1 MIIDEA
7 KKLLAKNLNP
17 QEARDIIFFVTGLN
31 SQEQLLNYKK
41 ELTDNEENKVKDILF
56 KRINGYPL
64 QYILGKWTFMGR
76 DFSLG
81 EGVLIP
87 RDDTEVVVL
96 SVIPYLEQNKNLR
109 IIDLCSGSGI
119 IAVTLKCMFP
129 KCEVHALELS
139 GKALPYLKRNI
150 ESLAP
155 DVILHQ
161 GDLNLLFE
169 QFKDNYFDLVIS
181 NPPYIESEIIPTLQ
195 TEVKREPKMAL
206 DGGTDGL
213 DFYRSITQKW
223 SNKLKPGGMM
233 AFELGEGQFDMVKAM
248 MKEKGFENISEYK
261 DLGNIQR
268 AINGTLKYK

>member
-17 QEARDIIFFVTGLN
+17 QEAKDIVQFVTGLN

-96 SVIPYLEQNKNLR
+96 SVIPYLKQNNKAR

-129 KCEVHALELS
+129 QCEVHALELS
-139 GKALPYLKRNI
+139 EKALPYLKMNI
-150 ESLAP
+150 ENLAP

-161 GDLNLLFE
+161 GDLNLLFDRFE
-169 QFKDNYFDLVIS
+169 DNYFDLVIS
-181 NPPYIESEIIPTLQ
+181 NPPYIQSEVIPTLQ

-233 AFELGEGQFDMVKAM
+233 AFELGEGQFDMVKAI

>member
-7 KKLLAKNLNP
+7 KKLLIKHLNP
-17 QEARDIIFFVTGLN
+17 QEAKDIILFVTGLN

-96 SVIPYLEQNKNLR
+96 SVIPYLKQNNKAR

-129 KCEVHALELS
+129 QCEVHALELS
-139 GKALPYLKRNI
+139 EKALPYLKMNI

-161 GDLNLLFE
+161 GDLSLLCE

-195 TEVKREPKMAL
+195 TEVQNEPKMAL

-223 SNKLKPGGMM
+223 SDKLKPGGMM
-233 AFELGEGQFDMVKAM
+233 AFELGEGQFDRVKAM
-248 MKEKGFENISEYK
+248 MKEIGFENINEFN
-261 DLGNIQR
+261 DIGNIQR
-268 AINGTLKYK
+268 AINGTLK

>member
-7 KKLLAKNLNP
+7 KKLLAKNLN
-17 QEARDIIFFVTGLN
+17 QEEARDIIQYVTGLSN
-31 SQEQLLNYKK
+31 QEQLLNYKK
-41 ELTDNEENKVKDILF
+41 ELSHSDEEKIKAILT
-56 KRINGYPL
+56 KRTNGYPL
-64 QYILGKWTFMGR
+64 QYILGKWSFMGR
-76 DFSLG
+76 DFSVG

-96 SVIPYLEQNKNLR
+96 SVIPYLKQNKKAR

-129 KCEVHALELS
+129 QSEVHALELS
-139 GKALPYLKRNI
+139 EKAFPYLKMNI

-155 DVILHQ
+155 DVILHK
-161 GDLNLLFE
+161 GDLNLLCNSFG
-169 QFKDNYFDLVIS
+169 DNYFDLVIS

-195 TEVKREPKMAL
+195 TEVQNEPKMAL

-213 DFYRSITQKW
+213 DFYRSIIQKW
-223 SNKLKPGGMM
+223 SDKLKSGGMM
-233 AFELGEGQFDMVKAM
+233 AFELGEGQFDPVKTI
-248 MKEKGFENISEYK
+248 MKENGFENISEFM

-268 AINGTLKYK
+268 AINGTLELK

>member
-31 SQEQLLNYKK
+31 SQEQLLDYKK

-76 DFSLG
+76 DFSVG

-139 GKALPYLKRNI
+139 EKALPYLKRNI

-161 GDLNLLFE
+161 GDLNLLCECFE
-169 QFKDNYFDLVIS
+169 DNYFDLVIS
-181 NPPYIESEIIPTLQ
+181 NPPYIQSEVIPTLQ

-233 AFELGEGQFDMVKAM
+233 AFELGEGQFDIVKAM

>member
-139 GKALPYLKRNI
+139 EKALPYLKRNI

-161 GDLNLLFE
+161 GDLNLLCECFE
-169 QFKDNYFDLVIS
+169 DNYFDLVIS
-181 NPPYIESEIIPTLQ
+181 NPPYIESEVIPTLQ

-233 AFELGEGQFDMVKAM
+233 AFELGEGQFDIVKAI
-248 MKEKGFENISEYK
+248 MKEIGFENISEYK

>member
-7 KKLLAKNLNP
+7 KKLLIKHLNP
-17 QEARDIIFFVTGLN
+17 QEAKDIILFVTGLN

-96 SVIPYLEQNKNLR
+96 SVIPYLKQNNKAR

-129 KCEVHALELS
+129 QCEVHALELS
-139 GKALPYLKRNI
+139 EKALPYLKRNI
-150 ESLAP
+150 ENLAP

-161 GDLNLLFE
+161 GDLNLLCE

-195 TEVKREPKMAL
+195 TEVQKEPKMAL

-223 SNKLKPGGMM
+223 SDKLKPGGMM
-233 AFELGEGQFDMVKAM
+233 AFELGEGQFDRVKAM
-248 MKEKGFENISEYK
+248 MKEIGFENISEFK

>member
-139 GKALPYLKRNI
+139 EKAMPYLKRNI

-161 GDLNLLFE
+161 GDLNLLCECFE
-169 QFKDNYFDLVIS
+169 DNYFDLVIS
-181 NPPYIESEIIPTLQ
+181 NPPYIQSEVIPTLQ

-223 SNKLKPGGMM
+223 SNKLTPGGMM

-261 DLGNIQR
+261 DIGNIQR

>member
-17 QEARDIIFFVTGLN
+17 QEARDIILFVTGLN

-76 DFSLG
+76 DFSVG

-139 GKALPYLKRNI
+139 EKAMPYLKRNI

-161 GDLNLLFE
+161 GDLNLLCECFE
-169 QFKDNYFDLVIS
+169 DNYFDLVIS
-181 NPPYIESEIIPTLQ
+181 NPPYIQSEVIPTLQ

-223 SNKLKPGGMM
+223 SNKLTPGGMM

>member
-7 KKLLAKNLNP
+7 KKLLIKHLNP
-17 QEARDIIFFVTGLN
+17 QEARDIIGFVTGLN

-41 ELTDNEENKVKDILF
+41 ELADNEEKKVKDILF

-76 DFSLG
+76 DFSVG

-96 SVIPYLEQNKNLR
+96 SVIPYLKQNKSLR

-129 KCEVHALELS
+129 QCEVHALELS
-139 GKALPYLKRNI
+139 EKALPYLKRNI

-161 GDLNLLFE
+161 GDLNLLCECFE
-169 QFKDNYFDLVIS
+169 DNYFDLVIS
-181 NPPYIESEIIPTLQ
+181 NPPYIQSEVIPTLQ
-195 TEVKREPKMAL
+195 TEVKQEPKMAL

-223 SNKLKPGGMM
+223 SNKLKYGGMM
-233 AFELGEGQFDMVKAM
+233 AFELGEEQFDMVKAM

-268 AINGTLKYK
+268 AINGTLKHK

>member
-76 DFSLG
+76 DFSVG

-139 GKALPYLKRNI
+139 EKALPYLKRNI

-161 GDLNLLFE
+161 GDLNLLCECFE
-169 QFKDNYFDLVIS
+169 DNYFDLVIS
-181 NPPYIESEIIPTLQ
+181 NPPYIQSEVIPTLQ

-248 MKEKGFENISEYK
+248 MKEKGFENINEFK

>member
-76 DFSLG
+76 DFSVG

-139 GKALPYLKRNI
+139 EKAMPYLKRNI

-161 GDLNLLFE
+161 GDLNLLCECFE
-169 QFKDNYFDLVIS
+169 DNYFDLVIS
-181 NPPYIESEIIPTLQ
+181 NPPYIQSEVIPTLQ

-223 SNKLKPGGMM
+223 SNKLKSGGMM

>member
-76 DFSLG
+76 DFSVG

-129 KCEVHALELS
+129 KCEVHSLELS
-139 GKALPYLKRNI
+139 EKALPYLKRNI

-233 AFELGEGQFDMVKAM
+233 AFELGEGQFDRVKAM
-248 MKEKGFENISEYK
+248 MKEIGFENINEFK

>member
-7 KKLLAKNLNP
+7 KKLLAKNLN
-17 QEARDIIFFVTGLN
+17 QEEARDIIQYVTGLSN
-31 SQEQLLNYKK
+31 QEQLLNYKK
-41 ELTDNEENKVKDILF
+41 ELSQSDEEKIKAILT
-56 KRINGYPL
+56 KRTNGYPL
-64 QYILGKWTFMGR
+64 QYILGKWSFMGR
-76 DFSLG
+76 DFSVG

-96 SVIPYLEQNKNLR
+96 SVIPYLKQNKKAR

-129 KCEVHALELS
+129 QSEVHALELS
-139 GKALPYLKRNI
+139 EKAFPYLKMNI

-155 DVILHQ
+155 DVILHK
-161 GDLNLLFE
+161 GDLNLLCNSFG
-169 QFKDNYFDLVIS
+169 DNYFDLVIS

-195 TEVKREPKMAL
+195 TEVQNEPKMAL

-213 DFYRSITQKW
+213 DFYRSIIQKW
-223 SNKLKPGGMM
+223 SDKLKSGGMM
-233 AFELGEGQFDMVKAM
+233 AFELGEGQFDPVKTI
-248 MKEKGFENISEYK
+248 MKENGFENISEFM

-268 AINGTLKYK
+268 AINGTLELK

>member
-7 KKLLAKNLNP
+7 KKLLIKHLNP
-17 QEARDIIFFVTGLN
+17 QEARDIIHFVTGLN
-31 SQEQLLNYKK
+31 NQEQLINYKK
-41 ELTDNEENKVKDILF
+41 ELTDNEENKVKDILS

-96 SVIPYLEQNKNLR
+96 SVIPYLKQMKNPR

-119 IAVTLKCMFP
+119 IAITLKCMFP
-129 KCEVHALELS
+129 QSEVHALELS
-139 GKALPYLKRNI
+139 KKAMPHLKRNI
-150 ESLAP
+150 ENLAP

-161 GDLNLLFE
+161 GDLNLLCNSFE
-169 QFKDNYFDLVIS
+169 DNYFDLIIS

-195 TEVKREPKMAL
+195 AEVQKEPKMAL
-206 DGGTDGL
+206 DGGADGL

-223 SNKLKPGGMM
+223 SSKLKSGGMI
-233 AFELGEGQFDMVKAM
+233 AFELGEGQFDIVKAM
-248 MKEKGFENISEYK
+248 MKENGFENICPFL
-261 DLGNIQR
+261 DLGNIHR
-268 AINGTLKYK
+268 AINGTLK

>member
-7 KKLLAKNLNP
+7 KKLLIKHLNP
-17 QEARDIIFFVTGLN
+17 QEARDIIGFVTGLN

-76 DFSLG
+76 DFSVG

-139 GKALPYLKRNI
+139 EKAMPYLKRNI

-161 GDLNLLFE
+161 GDLNLLCECFE
-169 QFKDNYFDLVIS
+169 DNYFDLVIS
-181 NPPYIESEIIPTLQ
+181 NPPYIQSEVIPTLQ
-195 TEVKREPKMAL
+195 TEVKIEPKMAL

-223 SNKLKPGGMM
+223 SNNLKPGGMM
-233 AFELGEGQFDMVKAM
+233 AFELGEEQFDMVKAM
-248 MKEKGFENISEYK
+248 MKEKGFENISEYR

>member
-96 SVIPYLEQNKNLR
+96 SVIPYLKQNKNLR

-139 GKALPYLKRNI
+139 EKALPYLKRNI

-223 SNKLKPGGMM
+223 SNKLTPGGMM
-233 AFELGEGQFDMVKAM
+233 AFELGEGQFDRVKAM

>member
-56 KRINGYPL
+56 KRIKGYPL

-76 DFSLG
+76 DFSVG

-129 KCEVHALELS
+129 QCEVHTLELS
-139 GKALPYLKRNI
+139 EKAMPYLKRNI

-161 GDLNLLFE
+161 GDLNLLCECFE
-169 QFKDNYFDLVIS
+169 DNYFDLVIS
-181 NPPYIESEIIPTLQ
+181 NPPYIQSEVIPTLQ

>member
-76 DFSLG
+76 DFSVG

-139 GKALPYLKRNI
+139 EKAMPYLKRNI

-161 GDLNLLFE
+161 GDLNLLCECFE
-169 QFKDNYFDLVIS
+169 DNYFDLVIS
-181 NPPYIESEIIPTLQ
+181 NPPYIQSEVIPTLQ

>member
-7 KKLLAKNLNP
+7 KKLLIKHLNP
-17 QEARDIIFFVTGLN
+17 QEAKDIILFVTGLN

-96 SVIPYLEQNKNLR
+96 SVIPYLKQNNKAR

-129 KCEVHALELS
+129 QYEVHALELS
-139 GKALPYLKRNI
+139 EKALPYLKMNI

-161 GDLNLLFE
+161 GDLNLLCE

-195 TEVKREPKMAL
+195 TEVQNEPKMAL

-223 SNKLKPGGMM
+223 SDKLKPGGMM
-233 AFELGEGQFDMVKAM
+233 AFELGEGQFDRVKAM
-248 MKEKGFENISEYK
+248 MKEIGFENINEFK

-268 AINGTLKYK
+268 AINGTLKQK

>member
-139 GKALPYLKRNI
+139 EKAMSYLKRNI

-161 GDLNLLFE
+161 GDLNLLCE
-169 QFKDNYFDLVIS
+169 CFKDNYFDLVIS
-181 NPPYIESEIIPTLQ
+181 NPPYIQSEVIPTLQ

>member
-7 KKLLAKNLNP
+7 KKLLIKHLNP
-17 QEARDIIFFVTGLN
+17 QEARDIIGFVTGLN

-76 DFSLG
+76 DFSVG

-96 SVIPYLEQNKNLR
+96 SVIPYLKQNNKAR

-129 KCEVHALELS
+129 QCEVHALELS
-139 GKALPYLKRNI
+139 EKALPYLKRNI

-161 GDLNLLFE
+161 GDLNLLCE

-195 TEVKREPKMAL
+195 TEVQKEPKMAL

-223 SNKLKPGGMM
+223 SDKLKPGGMM
-233 AFELGEGQFDMVKAM
+233 AFELGEGQFDRVKAM
-248 MKEKGFENISEYK
+248 MKEIGFENINEFK
-261 DLGNIQR
+261 DLGKIQR
-268 AINGTLKYK
+268 AINGTLK

>member
-139 GKALPYLKRNI
+139 EKALPYLKRNI

-161 GDLNLLFE
+161 GDLNLLCECFE
-169 QFKDNYFDLVIS
+169 DNYFDLVIS
-181 NPPYIESEIIPTLQ
+181 NPPYIQSEVIPTLQ

-233 AFELGEGQFDMVKAM
+233 AFELGEEQFDMVKAM

>member
-139 GKALPYLKRNI
+139 EKAMSYLKRNI

-161 GDLNLLFE
+161 GDLNLLCE
-169 QFKDNYFDLVIS
+169 CFKDNYFDLVIS
-181 NPPYIESEIIPTLQ
+181 NPPYIQSEVIPTLK

>member
-76 DFSLG
+76 DFSVG

-119 IAVTLKCMFP
+119 IAVNLKCMFP

-139 GKALPYLKRNI
+139 EKALPYLKRNI

-161 GDLNLLFE
+161 GDLNLLCECFE
-169 QFKDNYFDLVIS
+169 DNYFDLVIS

-195 TEVKREPKMAL
+195 TEVQKEPKMAL

-223 SNKLKPGGMM
+223 SDKLKPGGMM